1 MMEYLYTGFIKL
13 DNMEDKNLIQNNKS
27 FYNKLKGN

>member
-1 MMEYLYTGFIKL
+1 MTEYLYTGFIKF

-27 FYNKLKGN
+27 FYNKLQGN